1 MSLTDIVKTLGYDP
15 EQTGQLLNIVRQNIL
30 QLKSFEQLPDD
41 RLEKMGLPI
50 AVIYAVR
57 NKLSSGTE
65 SPAAPLQTPRKQK
78 PAVNSAGST
87 PVQIRTPVITPE
99 SINGREPAS
108 LEDLRALTRG
118 IKPEIEGHKMKLA
131 STVCKK
137 MVEVFFFLS

>member
-15 EQTGQLLNIVRQNIL
+15 EQTGQLLNMVRQNFL
-30 QLKSFEQLPDD
+30 QLESFEQLPD

-50 AVIYAVR
+50 AVIYTVR
-57 NKLSSGTE
+57 NKLSTGTE
-65 SPAAPLQTPRKQK
+65 SPAAPLQTPIKQK

-99 SINGREPAS
+99 SINVREPAS

-137 MVEVFFFLS
+137 MVDVFFFLS

>member
-15 EQTGQLLNIVRQNIL
+15 DQTGQLLNIVRQNFL
-30 QLKSFEQLPDD
+30 QLESFEQLPDD
-41 RLEKMGLPI
+41 RLEKMGSPI

-57 NKLSSGTE
+57 NRLSTGTE

-99 SINGREPAS
+99 SINEREPAS
-108 LEDLRALTRG
+108 LDLRALTRG

-137 MVEVFFFLS
+137 MV